1 MKTLQQQKDEIDKEA
16 LRVKAEADKTAF
28 DDRQAAAELEINNV
42 NLEAAAKIKQIR
54 YDAQR

>member
-16 LRVKAEADKTAF
+16 LRTKAKADKTAF
-28 DDRQAAAELEINNV
+28 DERQAAAELEIKNINFEV
-42 NLEAAAKIKQIR
+42 AAKIKQIR